1 EECAVS
7 TGAMIDFL
15 QKVYIKDT
23 NYANKVFEDIK
34 LLQQRHFAAFDE
46 MNDALNDN
54 ALEKS
59 NPSSENSNITN

>member
-15 QKVYIKDT
+15 QKVYLKDT

-54 ALEKS
+54 TLEKS
-59 NPSSENSNITN
+59 NPSSESSNITN